1 VEGVISSP
9 TEGELFAAA
18 MAKAEAREI
27 APTQHQF
34 FSPMI
39 ADLSEA
45 MSLFA

>member
-18 MAKAEAREI
+18 MAKTGAREI

-34 FSPMI
+34 FSPII